1 MEITLNITTIIGALV
16 SLLLSVIAY
25 FIKQL
30 HTDFRKVEKDVS
42 EVKMTTQLIKTEFKS
57 GNELLN
63 QRVGF
68 IEKRI
73 ELHEQLIL
81 EKRPPVMGPDIRGRP

>member
-1 MEITLNITTIIGALV
+1 MIIGGIV
-16 SLLLSVIAY
+16 SLLLSIIAY

-30 HTDFRKVEKDVS
+30 HTDFRKVEMDVS

-81 EKRPPVMGPDIRGRP
+81 EKRPIISKKLKVQS